1 MDHKEIIDTLEES
14 GEYRVLRRLKPD
26 FHGHQIQASRARPK
40 TADTKHPARARK
52 LIIGDAKGNTH
63 ARGLNAIKRHIVFW
77 YDSQKVQKPS
87 YISNIV
93 VHNVRYW
100 LIADIRRR

>member
-40 TADTKHPARARK
+40 TADTKHPARA
-52 LIIGDAKGNTH
+52 
-63 ARGLNAIKRHIVFW
+63 
-77 YDSQKVQKPS
+77 
-87 YISNIV
+87 
-93 VHNVRYW
+93 
-100 LIADIRRR
+100 